1 MMFVFGLIIGLVA
14 GLAIGVT
21 VMALISINNNK

>member
-1 MMFVFGLIIGLVA
+1 MTFVFGLIIGLVA